1 MDVISTPINVETR
14 RMYQD
19 QVLDQNQN
27 QDQDE
32 ILLVF
37 RLKECISKG
46 LYPVLVHILCVNKFS
61 EDILKEAFELAKHS
75 TSSLNNVMCGAINAK
90 MMSYS
95 NSNSNDWEIVE
106 DDWEIVKRV
115 HNMGRPITSIT
126 GYTYYVN

>member
-19 QVLDQNQN
+19 QEQDQVQVQV
-27 QDQDE
+27 QDQDK

-61 EDILKEAFELAKHS
+61 EDVLQEAFELAKHS
-75 TSSLNNVMCGAINAK
+75 TSSLNNVMCGAD
-90 MMSYS
+90 Y
-95 NSNSNDWEIVE
+95 V
-106 DDWEIVKRV
+106 
-115 HNMGRPITSIT
+115 
-126 GYTYYVN
+126 YT

>member
-19 QVLDQNQN
+19 QAQA
-27 QDQDE
+27 QDQVQDK

-61 EDILKEAFELAKHS
+61 EDVLQEAFELAKHS

-95 NSNSNDWEIVE
+95 NSNDWEIVE
-106 DDWEIVKRV
+106 DDWEIVERV